1 MLDGGYGDLY
11 ILDST
16 RYRSLYIAKVYENTN
31 KKLEEKDELE
41 LQFDILK
48 VQNNSSEDPLEF
60 DENAYELVIDQIG
73 LS

>member
-1 MLDGGYGDLY
+1 MLDGGYGYLY

-48 VQNNSSEDPLEF
+48 VLDNSSEDPLEF

-73 LS
+73 IS